1 MKRTNSSRTRRAK
14 KATRFTTPRML
25 KAIAS
30 LGGAVA
36 GKIATKLGDDSRDG
50 RRKLSV
56 MLNRAKKLGL
66 VKHTPTGSSA
76 LARAAGGRS
85 PRPAERRLPSQNVTV
100 EACVTRRAEIAGQEP
115 TSHDPRR

>member
-1 MKRTNSSRTRRAK
+1 MKRTNRTRRTK
-14 KATRFTTPRML
+14 KPIRFTTPRML

-36 GKIATKLGDDSRDG
+36 GEIATKLGDDSRDG

-66 VKHTPTGSSA
+66 VKHAPTGNHGAGSGGKWSVTATGRKA
-76 LARAAGGRS
+76 LAVA
-85 PRPAERRLPSQNVTV
+85 L
-100 EACVTRRAEIAGQEP
+100 
-115 TSHDPRR
+115 

>member
-1 MKRTNSSRTRRAK
+1 MKRTNRTRRAT
-14 KATRFTTPRML
+14 KAIRFTTPRML

-66 VKHTPTGSSA
+66 VKHTPRDGMWSVTAAGRKA
-76 LARAAGGRS
+76 LAS
-85 PRPAERRLPSQNVTV
+85 AER
-100 EACVTRRAEIAGQEP
+100 
-115 TSHDPRR
+115 